1 MTNLEVR
8 VVAGRLIDLIEAGK
22 LNGAHAIAR
31 NINAR
36 GDVPEALAALALDI
50 LAGWWEGTME
60 DWAAEARRIHDG
72 TLTEEEVPTDLLSGW
87 DDDGLDV
94 ELRPR
99 LGDEEEV

>member
-8 VVAGRLIDLIEAGK
+8 VVAGRLIDLIEADK

-50 LAGWWEGTME
+50 LAGWREGWWEEAMA
-60 DWAAEARRIHDG
+60 DWAEEARRIHDG
-72 TLTEEEVPTDLLSGW
+72 TLTEEDA
-87 DDDGLDV
+87 
-94 ELRPR
+94 
-99 LGDEEEV
+99 